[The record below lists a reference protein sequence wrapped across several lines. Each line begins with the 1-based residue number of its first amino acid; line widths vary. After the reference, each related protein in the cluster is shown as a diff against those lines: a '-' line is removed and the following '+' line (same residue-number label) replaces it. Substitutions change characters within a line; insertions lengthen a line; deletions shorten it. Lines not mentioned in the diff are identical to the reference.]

1 LLGVFARA
9 GDLGRGQPDGQI
21 DAVCIAG
28 MHIADQMALDEAARV
43 DVYLTSLLFQGG
55 CTAGVAELAAFI
67 ASDELAAQRDLCLC
81 DPQNTVELLGWMK
94 RNVATSAPL
103 PTRLRRVLQMLF
115 QGERLMADIETGCS
129 DVGARIAERLAMPP
143 GTIAALRAICE
154 TWNGKGRQRM
164 MGSAIPIAARVA
176 QTAMVAGVFQV
187 DQGREAAL
195 AAVARRAGRSLDP
208 EVAAAF
214 ATRGRATALWD
225 DLSRAPLA
233 ATVLSLEPGTPRTLD
248 EVGLDAVALAF
259 ADFVD
264 LKSRRTAAH
273 SRATAALAERIA
285 RRLGMPDAEVAL
297 CRRAALVH
305 DLGQVGVPTAALDAP
320 AASPAAR
327 AQLEMHPHFA
337 LRLLSAVPALR
348 DIAAVAAAHHER
360 LDGSGYPDGVRGAD
374 LPRTAR
380 VLAVAD
386 EYDELLRGTQ
396 GRAAVT
402 SEEALATLGN
412 ASARFD
418 AACVAAL
425 RDGLVPSAAP
435 SPRGA
440 WPAGLTDRE
449 VDVLRLAATGLTLK
463 EIAVSLSVS
472 PHTARHH
479 LEHVYQKVGVSSRAG
494 VTLFAV
500 ENGLIA

>member
-1 LLGVFARA
+1 
-9 GDLGRGQPDGQI
+9 
-21 DAVCIAG
+21 
-28 MHIADQMALDEAARV
+28 M
-43 DVYLTSLLFQGG
+43 
-55 CTAGVAELAAFI
+55 TA
-67 ASDELAAQRDLCLC
+67 
-81 DPQNTVELLGWMK
+81 
-94 RNVATSAPL
+94 
-103 PTRLRRVLQMLF
+103 
-115 QGERLMADIETGCS
+115 
-129 DVGARIAERLAMPP
+129 
-143 GTIAALRAICE
+143 
-154 TWNGKGRQRM
+154 
-164 MGSAIPIAARVA
+164 
-176 QTAMVAGVFQV
+176 
-187 DQGREAAL
+187 
-195 AAVARRAGRSLDP
+195 
-208 EVAAAF
+208 
-214 ATRGRATALWD
+214 
-225 DLSRAPLA
+225 
-233 ATVLSLEPGTPRTLD
+233 
-248 EVGLDAVALAF
+248 
-259 ADFVD
+259 
-264 LKSRRTAAH
+264 
-273 SRATAALAERIA
+273 
-285 RRLGMPDAEVAL
+285 AEVAL

-305 DLGQVGVPTAALDAP
+305 DLGQVGVPTAALDTP

-327 AQLEMHPHFA
+327 AQLEMHPHYT

-402 SEEALATLGN
+402 SDEALATLAN

-418 AACVAAL
+418 GACVAAL
-425 RDGLVPSAAP
+425 RDTLVPAGAP
-435 SPRGA
+435 APRGA

-463 EIAVSLSVS
+463 EIAANLSVS

-479 LEHVYQKVGVSSRAG
+479 LEHVYEKVGVSSRAG